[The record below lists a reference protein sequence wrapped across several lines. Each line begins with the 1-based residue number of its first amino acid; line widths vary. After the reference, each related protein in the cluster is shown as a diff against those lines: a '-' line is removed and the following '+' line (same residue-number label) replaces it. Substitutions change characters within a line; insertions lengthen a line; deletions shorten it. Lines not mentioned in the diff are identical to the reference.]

1 MAKKQFKAESKRLL
15 DMMIHSIYTH
25 KEIFLRELISNA
37 SDAIDKAY
45 YTELS
50 DGKGVSKN
58 DYNIRIT
65 ADKEAGTLTISDN
78 GMGLSAEDMEKNLGV
93 IAASGTL
100 AFQKEMDKKDDV
112 DLIGQFGVGFYS
124 AFMVSAEITVN
135 SRLLGASEAFSWQ
148 SSGADGYTIK
158 PCEKDSAGT
167 DVILKL
173 LPDSEEERYSD
184 YLEQYRLRSLVKKY
198 SDYIRYPII
207 MEVEKTDVIEPGDAE
222 KDAVTETKLVDETL
236 NSMIPL
242 WKKPKSEI
250 TKEEYNGFYTDRRFG
265 FDEPL
270 RVIHGVGDGAVS
282 FTALLFVPSEPSYD
296 FYTKDFEKGLALYAK
311 GVMIMEKCSDLLP
324 EYFAFMRGLIDSED
338 LSLNISR
345 EMLQQDRQ
353 LKVIEKWLSKKIKSE
368 LLSLQKADREGY
380 EKFFTSFG
388 KQLKF
393 GVYSDFGM
401 NKELLQDLLLFYSS
415 TEKKQVT
422 LAEYAERMSEG
433 QEFIYFASG
442 SSVEQIDKLPQTE
455 RLRDAGVEMLYLVDD
470 VDEFALQAM
479 REYSEKQFKNI
490 SSGDLKLPGE
500 EEKKEGEEAQKQ
512 YEQLLGAMKEAIGDK
527 VSKVTTTD
535 RLKSHPVCL
544 SSEGALSIEM
554 EKVLAQM
561 PGQEAPKAQKVLELN
576 PDHAAFAKLSA
587 LLDEDKER
595 FERYAKVLFN
605 QALIIEGLPV
615 EDPVEFANDI
625 TALLS

>member
-50 DGKGVSKN
+50 AGKGVTKN

-65 ADKEAGTLTISDN
+65 ADKDAGTLTISDN
-78 GMGLSAEDMEKNLGV
+78 GMGLSADDMEKNLGV

-158 PCEKDSAGT
+158 PCDKETAGT

-173 LPDSEEERYSD
+173 LPDGEEERYSD

-242 WKKPKSEI
+242 WKKQKSEI
-250 TKEEYNGFYTDRRFG
+250 TREEYNGFYTDRRFG

-388 KQLKF
+388 KQIKF
-393 GVYSDFGM
+393 GVYSDYGM

-422 LAEYAERMSEG
+422 LAEYVERMSEG

-470 VDEFALQAM
+470 VDEFALQSM

-500 EEKKEGEEAQKQ
+500 EEKKEGEEVQKQ
-512 YEQLLGAMKEAIGDK
+512 YEQLLTAMKEAIGDK

-561 PGQEAPKAQKVLELN
+561 PGQEAPKAQKVMELN
-576 PDHAAFAKLSA
+576 PDHAAFAKLTTMH
-587 LLDEDKER
+587 DEDKER
-595 FERYAKVLFN
+595 FERYSRVLFN